1 MNVVGSGGRR
11 EIEGRARGKRESK
24 RKERRDCTLMPI
36 HCYHLRALGSYT
48 F

>member
-1 MNVVGSGGRR
+1 MLLVQEAGERLR
-11 EIEGRARGKRESK
+11 EGLEERESK